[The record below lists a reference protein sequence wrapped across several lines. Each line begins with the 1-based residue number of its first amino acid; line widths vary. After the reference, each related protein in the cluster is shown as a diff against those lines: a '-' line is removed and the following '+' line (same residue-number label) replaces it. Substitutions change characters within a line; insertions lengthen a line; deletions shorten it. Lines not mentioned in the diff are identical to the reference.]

1 MAAGIIERA
10 NKGWVDNGG
19 RLLKLPAAEQAR
31 MMVDLK
37 VLGSA
42 LLAQNPA
49 VKAEYGELLKV
60 VDRTK

>member
-1 MAAGIIERA
+1 M
-10 NKGWVDNGG
+10 DNGG
-19 RLLKLPAAEQAR
+19 KLVKLPAAEQAK

-37 VLGSA
+37 ALGTA
-42 LLAQNPA
+42 LLEQNPA